1 MKPGLARGA
10 QASEARAAPSAQA
23 VDPAGSSKR
32 TVSVYDWRTSEGASG
47 LSSARLLEPDR
58 RIHESWRVN
67 DRDNP
72 AAAAEGMEGE
82 ELPADFAAALEA
94 FGRYLQAE
102 RARSEHTIR
111 AYLGDVANLLGFAA
125 SGSGQRLSD
134 INLSVL
140 RAWLGSMNTA
150 GMARATLA
158 RRAAAARTFMA
169 WAFREELVA
178 ENPSQRLKAPRRQSA
193 LPEVLQRR
201 QMEQLFETLS
211 EQAAEGDPV
220 ALRDR
225 AMVELL
231 YATGIRVS
239 ELAGL
244 DVDDVDHERRAV
256 RVLGKGNKERT
267 VPFGVPA
274 GTALDD
280 WLRRGRGRLAVA
292 GSGPALFLGR
302 RGSRIDPRQVRS
314 VAARLLAAVP
324 DTAASGPHAL
334 RHSAATHLLDGG
346 ADLRAVQEILGHT
359 SLATTQL
366 YTHVSVER
374 LNSSYRQAHPRA

>member
-1 MKPGLARGA
+1 M
-10 QASEARAAPSAQA
+10 
-23 VDPAGSSKR
+23 
-32 TVSVYDWRTSEGASG
+32 T
-47 LSSARLLEPDR
+47 ARLLEPGP
-58 RIHESWRVN
+58 RINESEKVT
-67 DRDNP
+67 DRDGP
-72 AAAAEGMEGE
+72 AADFGGTESG
-82 ELPADFAAALEA
+82 ELPAEFATALDSFA
-94 FGRYLQAE
+94 RYLQAE
-102 RARSEHTIR
+102 RARSEHTVR
-111 AYLGDVANLLGFAA
+111 AYVGDVANLLGFAA
-125 SGSGQRLSD
+125 AAAAQHVAD
-134 INLSVL
+134 ISLAVL
-140 RAWLGSMNTA
+140 RSWLGGMNTA

-169 WAFREELVA
+169 WAVREELISEDA
-178 ENPSQRLKAPRRQSA
+178 SQRLRAPRRQST

-201 QMEQLFETLS
+201 QMEQLFAALS
-211 EQAAEGDPV
+211 ERAADGGPI

-244 DVDDVDHERRAV
+244 DVDDVDHDRRVV
-256 RVLGKGNKERT
+256 RVVGKGNKERT
-267 VPFGVPA
+267 VPFGIPA
-274 GTALDD
+274 ATALDD
-280 WLRRGRGRLAVA
+280 WLRRGRLRLVVPA
-292 GSGPALFLGR
+292 SGPALFLGK
-302 RGSRIDPRQVRS
+302 RGGRIDPRQVRT
-314 VAARLLAAVP
+314 VAAGLLAAVP